1 MRAPRQ
7 CVECGSDLSLTGIS
21 EGLCPECLL
30 GAGVEEGAAVPQ
42 PATTAPA
49 WLETMPAGAGG
60 LLASGT
66 HLGPYQ
72 ILSPL
77 DAGGMGEV
85 YRARDNRLG
94 RNVAIKVLR
103 APVARDPASRQYF
116 EAEARTLARLSH
128 PHICALYDVGDHGG
142 LGFLVME
149 YLEGQT
155 LAERLAAG
163 PLPPADALRYAIE
176 IADALAWAHRHSLIH
191 RDIKPSNI
199 MLTRSGAKLLD
210 FGLARLLESDASGS
224 AASLLTSDRASG
236 GERTIIGTVEYMAPE
251 QLEGGET
258 DARTDIFAFG
268 LLVYEM
274 LSGQTP
280 FRADSAVN
288 LAVAVRSAEVPPLSV
303 IRPQTPLALERLI
316 TRCLAKDPE
325 ERWQSARDLLVE
337 LQWIA
342 EDALRAETL
351 KSAAVHRR
359 RMRLVGVAAAILGVI
374 LVDRLINHS
383 GEEDAGG
390 AGVVRRLV
398 SPPSPPGA
406 LGANSLAFVSPDGRQ
421 VAWVVSD
428 GDSRS
433 LLWTQPL
440 DSVSAMP
447 LDGTEGARFPFW
459 SPDSRHI
466 AFFANQQ
473 LKRVEATGGPV
484 AVVADAPSGHGGS
497 WNRDGTILFAPES
510 TAALYRVPM
519 AGGVPVAVTAIDSPR
534 GETAHHWPS
543 FLPDGRRF
551 VYCAYRS
558 SVQSCDVYQGVLGS
572 PERTWIASADSAV
585 TYAAPGFLLFVR
597 EGKLLAL
604 PFDAGAG
611 RTLGDA
617 VLVERAV
624 HCHPDTGPSFS
635 VSNNQVLVFHRVVT
649 PGRHWFVFGRHQDE
663 PTRTAGVTANVLLN
677 WPRSSPK

>member
-1 MRAPRQ
+1 MPASPR
-7 CVECGSDLSLTGIS
+7 CVECGSELSLTGLA

-30 GAGVEEGAAVPQ
+30 GAGVEEDAAIPQ
-42 PATTAPA
+42 SARTLAP
-49 WLETMPAGAGG
+49 WLETMPTGAGG

-94 RNVAIKVLR
+94 RDVAIKVLR
-103 APVARDPASRQYF
+103 DPVARDPASRQYF

-128 PHICALYDVGDHGG
+128 PHICALYDVGDHRD

-149 YLEGQT
+149 YLEGET
-155 LAERLAAG
+155 LADRLAAG
-163 PLPPADALRYAIE
+163 PLPPGDALRYAIE

-210 FGLARLLESDASGS
+210 FGLARLLEADPPGPG
-224 AASLLTSDRASG
+224 ASLVTSDRVSS
-236 GERTIIGTVEYMAPE
+236 GERTIIGTVQYMAPE
-251 QLEGGET
+251 QLDGGET
-258 DARTDIFAFG
+258 DARTDLFAFG
-268 LLVYEM
+268 LLVYKM
-274 LSGQTP
+274 LTGQAP
-280 FRADSAVN
+280 FRADSAAN
-288 LAVAVRSAEVPPLSV
+288 LTVAVRTADVPPLSA
-303 IRPQTPLALERLI
+303 ILPQTPLALERLI
-316 TRCLAKDPE
+316 TRCLARDPE
-325 ERWQSARDLLVE
+325 ERWQSARDLLTE

-359 RMRLVGVAAAILGVI
+359 RMRLVGVAAAILAVI
-374 LVDRLINHS
+374 LLDRIINHS
-383 GEEDAGG
+383 GGEDAGG
-390 AGVVRRLV
+390 AGVARRLV

-406 LGANSLAFVSPDGRQ
+406 LGASSLAFVSPDGRQ

-428 GDSRS
+428 GTSRS

-440 DSVSAMP
+440 DSVSALP
-447 LDGTEGARFPFW
+447 LEGTEGARFPFW
-459 SPDSRHI
+459 SPDSRQI
-466 AFFANQQ
+466 AFFASQQ
-473 LKRVEATGGPV
+473 LKRVDATGGPATV
-484 AVVADAPSGHGGS
+484 IAAAQSGHGGS
-497 WNRDGTILFAPES
+497 WNRDGTIVFAPGS
-510 TAALYRVPM
+510 TTALYRVSA
-519 AGGVPVAVTAIDSPR
+519 AGGVPVAVTAIDPSR
-534 GETAHHWPS
+534 GETAHQWPY

-551 VYCAYRS
+551 VYCAFRTS
-558 SVQSCDVYQGVLGS
+558 TQPCDVYQGVLDS
-572 PERTWIASADSAV
+572 HERTWIASADSAV

-597 EGKLLAL
+597 DRKLLAL

-617 VLVERAV
+617 VLVERAAN
-624 HCHPDTGPSFS
+624 CHLETGPSFS
-635 VSNNQVLVFHRVVT
+635 VSNNQVLVFHTAVT
-649 PGRHWFVFGRHQDE
+649 PDRPHFRFNLGQDE
-663 PTRTAGVTANVLLN
+663 RARASVVTANVLLN
-677 WPRSSPK
+677 WPRSSPQ

>member
-1 MRAPRQ
+1 MPAPPR
-7 CVECGSDLSLTGIS
+7 CVECGSELSLTGLS

-30 GAGVEEGAAVPQ
+30 GAGIEEDAAIPQ
-42 PATTAPA
+42 SARTPAP
-49 WLETMPAGAGG
+49 WLETMPTGAGG

-77 DAGGMGEV
+77 DAGGMGDV

-94 RNVAIKVLR
+94 RDVAIKVLR
-103 APVARDPASRQYF
+103 DPVARDPASRRHF

-163 PLPPADALRYAIE
+163 PLPPGDALRYAIE
-176 IADALAWAHRHSLIH
+176 IADALAWAHRHNLIH

-210 FGLARLLESDASGS
+210 FGLARLLEADPSGS
-224 AASLLTSDRASG
+224 AASLVTSDRTSG
-236 GERTIIGTVEYMAPE
+236 GERTIIGTIQYMAPE
-251 QLEGGET
+251 QLDGGET
-258 DARTDIFAFG
+258 DARTDLFAFG

-274 LSGQTP
+274 LTGQAP
-280 FRADSAVN
+280 FRADSAAN
-288 LAVAVRSAEVPPLSV
+288 LAIAARSVDVPPLSV

-316 TRCLAKDPE
+316 TRCLARDPE
-325 ERWQSARDLLVE
+325 ERWQSARDLVIE
-337 LQWIA
+337 LQWIG

-351 KSAAVHRR
+351 KSAADHRR
-359 RMRLVGVAAAILGVI
+359 RRRIVGLVSLILALILLDRLV
-374 LVDRLINHS
+374 NHM
-383 GEEDAGG
+383 GGDDAGG
-390 AGVVRRLV
+390 AGVARRLV

-406 LGANSLAFVSPDGRQ
+406 LGASSLAFVSPDGRQ

-428 GDSRS
+428 GTSRS

-447 LDGTEGARFPFW
+447 LEGTEGARFPFW
-459 SPDSRHI
+459 SPDSRQI
-466 AFFANQQ
+466 AFFASQQ
-473 LKRVEATGGPV
+473 LKRVDATGGPATV
-484 AVVADAPSGHGGS
+484 IAAAQSGHGGS
-497 WNRDGTILFAPES
+497 WNRDGTIVFAPGS
-510 TAALYRVPM
+510 TTALYRVSA
-519 AGGVPVAVTAIDSPR
+519 AGGVPVAVTAIDPSR
-534 GETAHHWPS
+534 GETAHQWPY

-551 VYCAYRS
+551 VYCAFRTS
-558 SVQSCDVYQGVLGS
+558 TQPCDVYQGVLDS
-572 PERTWIASADSAV
+572 HERTWIASADSAV

-597 EGKLLAL
+597 DRKLLAL

-617 VLVERAV
+617 VLVERAAN
-624 HCHPDTGPSFS
+624 CHLETGPSFS
-635 VSNNQVLVFHRVVT
+635 VSNNQVLVFHTAVT
-649 PGRHWFVFGRHQDE
+649 PDRPHFLFNRGQDE
-663 PTRTAGVTANVLLN
+663 RARASVVTANVLLN
-677 WPRSSPK
+677 WPRSSPQ